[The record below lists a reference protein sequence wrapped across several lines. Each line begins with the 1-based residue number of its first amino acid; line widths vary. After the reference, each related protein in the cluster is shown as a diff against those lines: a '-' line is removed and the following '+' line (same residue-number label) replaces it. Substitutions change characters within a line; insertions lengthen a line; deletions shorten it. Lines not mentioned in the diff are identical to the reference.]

1 MFAGVDHGCWSCIFK
16 FRIQATVAST
26 TGEKCFVCYTEYNTH
41 GIHENIEIC
50 VVLVHNAKIM
60 ENTLRHEGQNTC
72 AVSMKS
78 MILWNFVSWCLGAYF
93 QHTFCYTAGCAPN
106 CAQKGT
112 PRECN
117 EFEYKWGSGNHTETN
132 AQEEDQREVACTA
145 QLVRVDPLMQ
155 EVPGSIPSVLGST
168 KFM

>member
-41 GIHENIEIC
+41 GIYENIEIC
-50 VVLVHNAKIM
+50 VFLVHKAKTM

-72 AVSMKS
+72 AVPMKS
-78 MILWNFVSWCLGAYF
+78 MILWNFVSWCLEACF
-93 QHTFCYTAGCAPN
+93 LNICCCTAGCAPN
-106 CAQKGT
+106 CAQKGI

-117 EFEYKWGSGNHTETN
+117 EFEYKWGSGNHTKTN
-132 AQEEDQREVACTA
+132 VVHDK
-145 QLVRVDPLMQ
+145 
-155 EVPGSIPSVLGST
+155 SVSKT
-168 KFM
+168 PV